1 MFLDEYLS
9 FDLSGS
15 FFSFFKYLPSNY
27 IWFFEKFTF
36 FLSMEEL
43 GKKNYAE

>member
-15 FFSFFKYLPSNY
+15 FFFFLNIFLRI

-43 GKKNYAE
+43 GKENYAE